1 MRPWTPESVF
11 AELAGWRSD
20 PLAGW
25 TSFAGVL
32 RRRAGALGVA
42 CLGPILVVAVLAPL
56 LAPTDPALVTG
67 PSLQHPSAGHWMG
80 TDALG
85 RDLFSGVIHGARATL
100 LVAGTVGGLALLIG
114 AVVGL
119 LAGYAG
125 GRVDDILM
133 RVTELFQVIPRFFL
147 AIMAIA
153 LFGPGMDRV
162 ILVLGITSWPL
173 LARVVR
179 ADVLVLKEQDFVLA
193 SRAAGAS
200 GGRIVVRELLPNV
213 LPGAL
218 VVLGL
223 LIGQVMLVEASLGF
237 LGLGDPNVI
246 TWGSL
251 AGQATPFLRTA
262 WWLTFFPGVAIG
274 VAVLGCNLLAD
285 AATDALQ
292 GDP

>member
-1 MRPWTPESVF
+1 M
-11 AELAGWRSD
+11 
-20 PLAGW
+20 
-25 TSFAGVL
+25 
-32 RRRAGALGVA
+32 A
-42 CLGPILVVAVLAPL
+42 CLGPILVVALLAPL

-67 PSLQHPSAGHWMG
+67 PSLQPPAAGHWMG

-85 RDLFSGVIHGARATL
+85 RDLFSAVIHGARATL
-100 LVAGTVGGLALLIG
+100 VVAGTVGGLALLIG
-114 AVVGL
+114 GVVGL

-125 GRVDDILM
+125 GRVDDLLM
-133 RVTELFQVIPRFFL
+133 RVTEFFQVIPRFFL
-147 AIMAIA
+147 AILAIA
-153 LFGPGMDRV
+153 LFGPGLDRI

-200 GGRIVVRELLPNV
+200 GGQIVVRELLPNV

-262 WWLTFFPGVAIG
+262 WWLAFFPGVAIG
-274 VAVLGCNLLAD
+274 AAVLGCNLLAD